1 MEAIKSSFELAS
13 KRYDYGNFNGELE
26 YQSIILKNQRLFDV
40 IITYDEI
47 EQLFFDV
54 YTPKD
59 MWGEE
64 FLQFCFS
71 LLDIEQLKKLT
82 TISICEHYIDPN
94 DLKKKDTQKFVFNP
108 DANNSDQNGCQSEET
123 QIANTLLQTFIA
135 TQSN

>member
-13 KRYDYGNFNGELE
+13 KRYDYENFSGELE
-26 YQSIILKNQRLFDV
+26 YQSINQNDQNNQRLFDV

-54 YTPKD
+54 YTPKE

-82 TISICEHYIDPN
+82 TISICEHYIDSN
-94 DLKKKDTQKFVFNP
+94 DLKKKDTQKFFFNQDNPGNPGNP
-108 DANNSDQNGCQSEET
+108 DE
-123 QIANTLLQTFIA
+123 IAYTLLQSFIA
-135 TQSN
+135 TQQS